1 MMRALFFIVIVL
13 AGAYVV
19 DRYWFDGRHYQ
30 EIGIAASNFGHQ
42 INYKIKNLLRPKQ
55 LSGRVA

>member
-42 INYKIKNLLRPKQ
+42 INYKIKNLLRP
-55 LSGRVA
+55 LGR